1 MLLEAAA
8 HGVPAVAFDVS
19 GGVRSAGP
27 VLVPPGDVDAF
38 GAELARLIGVG
49 AGAAAPGRRRS
60 GTEPRRSGSTTSW
73 TAGSRCSHHIE
84 R

>member
-1 MLLEAAA
+1 
-8 HGVPAVAFDVS
+8 VPAVAFDVS

-38 GAELARLIGVG
+38 GAELARLMGSERERRQV
-49 AGAAAPGRRRS
+49 GAAARAR
-60 GTEPRRSGSTTSW
+60 
-73 TAGSRCSHHIE
+73 TAAFRLDPVLDRWESLFQHIE